1 MIKLFSFI
9 IFIIAFVWSWTLFN
23 QKNSIGVDV
32 HAGIQIKLARL
43 IEETIKSKK
52 PNSSAY
58 ELLSIS
64 TEKMDDHRINAKF
77 SFKYDEK
84 LNDNDKTTQ
93 ILTGDAILNKG
104 LSENPEIQKWIIQ
117 NIKTNSAQLEF
128 QEGLVITSDGKEEP
142 EQVIESQKTE
152 SQKNDSLKA
161 EPQKK
166 DAPEK
171 SEKE

>member
-9 IFIIAFVWSWTLFN
+9 IFIIAFIWSWTLFN

-52 PNSSAY
+52 PSSSAY

-64 TEKMDDHRINAKF
+64 TEKIDDHRIKATF
-77 SFKYDEK
+77 SFKYDEN
-84 LNDNDKTTQ
+84 LNDIDKTTQ
-93 ILTGDAILNKG
+93 ILTGDATLNKG

-117 NIKTNSAQLEF
+117 SIKTNAAQLEF
-128 QEGLVITSDGKEEP
+128 QEGLVISSDGNDES
-142 EQVIESQKTE
+142 EQASAPPIKDNTEKDTTEKTE
-152 SQKNDSLKA
+152 KH
-161 EPQKK
+161 
-166 DAPEK
+166 
-171 SEKE
+171 